1 VNEPDVCV
9 VGSGAGG
16 AVAAWALVKRGVRVL
31 LLETGPRFEP
41 AHFGTHDPSRELT
54 APPLAAVAQ
63 DPARRSYASAP
74 GQPLDP
80 AFAHLTT
87 RTPTVF
93 CDPVAPVRRPFVY
106 SRALGVGGSTLHY
119 QGEAHRFPAHAF
131 RMRSERGV
139 AADWPVSYQELVPY
153 YERIE
158 QLLGVAGDPGNPF
171 KPARGPFPYRA
182 HPLSAA
188 SLRIGEAARKLGWQH
203 LPNSLAALP
212 KPRPGRAACHYCNGC
227 SRGCAVGARG
237 SVDVAVIPEA
247 EKTGLLALR
256 TDFHVARLYLDARG
270 RVAGVMG
277 FGRDGGEERIS
288 AAAVVL
294 AAGAVET
301 PRLLLNSSS
310 ATHPD
315 GVGNANDQV
324 GRHFMEM
331 LNLELTALL
340 EPGLESWAG
349 LPLDSRIWDFNGA
362 AGQAETPAGYVLGQV
377 AGDLEAPA
385 GFAWEGAAGF
395 GTAHREAMMRF
406 GGGLQLIGVAEHLP
420 RADNR
425 VTLAHAVDR
434 HGLPLASVES
444 HLDRSDLETLRA
456 MDTRLRTL
464 ADAAGADV
472 VANRSAYD
480 VPLATHVAGGC
491 RMGVEPGNSV
501 VDALGTVHGHPNLV
515 VADASV
521 LVTQGAGDS
530 PSLTIQALAL
540 RAAEALVQR
549 SASLG

>member
-1 VNEPDVCV
+1 MNEPDVCV

-16 AVAAWALVKRGVRVL
+16 AVAAWALVERGLRVL

-41 AHFGTHDPSRELT
+41 EHFGTHDPGRELG
-54 APPLAAVAQ
+54 APPVAVVAQ
-63 DPARRSYASAP
+63 DPERRSYASAP

-80 AFAHLTT
+80 AFAQLTT

-93 CDPVAPVRRPFVY
+93 CDPVPPVRRPFVY

-139 AADWPVSYQELVPY
+139 AADWPISYQDLAPY

-158 QLLGVAGDPGNPF
+158 ALLGVAGDPGNPF
-171 KPARGPFPYRA
+171 KPARGPFPYPA

-188 SLRIGEAARKLGWQH
+188 SLHIGEAARKLGWQH
-203 LPNSLAALP
+203 LPNSVAALP
-212 KPRPGRAACHYCNGC
+212 QPRPGRAACHYCNGC
-227 SRGCAVGARG
+227 SRGCMVGARG
-237 SVDVAVIPEA
+237 SVDVAVIPQA
-247 EKTGLLALR
+247 EKTGRLQLR
-256 TDFHVARLYLDARG
+256 TDFHVARLHVDARG

-277 FGRDGGEERIS
+277 FGRDGREERIS

-301 PRLLLNSSS
+301 PRILLNSSS
-310 ATHPD
+310 AAHPN

-324 GRHFMEM
+324 GRNFME
-331 LNLELTALL
+331 LLYLELTALL
-340 EPGLESWAG
+340 DPALETWAG
-349 LPLDSRIWDFNGA
+349 LPLDSRIWNFNGA
-362 AGQAETPAGYVLGQV
+362 SGEGETPAGYVLGQV
-377 AGDLEAPA
+377 AGDLEAPM
-385 GFAWEGAAGF
+385 GFAWEGASGF
-395 GTAHREAMMRF
+395 GRAHREAMTRF

-420 RADNR
+420 RPDNR
-425 VTLAHAVDR
+425 VTLADAVDR
-434 HGLPLASVES
+434 HGMPLARVES
-444 HLDRSDLETLRA
+444 HLDRSDLETLRV

-480 VPLATHVAGGC
+480 VSLATHVAGSC
-491 RMGVEPGNSV
+491 RMGIDPGDSV
-501 VDALGTVHGHPNLV
+501 VDAQGAVHRHPNLV

-521 LVTQGAGDS
+521 LVTQGAGDA

-540 RAAEALVQR
+540 RAAEALVER
-549 SASLG
+549 IT